1 MNLQNTISVL
11 PKFELHRHLEG
22 SIRIQ
27 TLIDICRDHNV
38 SLPSYD
44 PDVMAEYIHLKK
56 QADNLSGFLQPFR
69 ILKLAFVDRE
79 SIARISYEAVEDA
92 ALDNIRYVEFR
103 FSPEF
108 MAFYYK
114 LSMNDVMD
122 GIVEGNELAQKR
134 YSITSKLVVSISRDL
149 NPTTMQ
155 MPWPLPVEVAGLAV
169 DYSDRGV
176 VGLDLA
182 GVESGYPP
190 ELYIE
195 AFRIARNYALGIT
208 VHAGEDDG
216 PQSVKN
222 AIKYLGAKR
231 IGHGVRII
239 QDPEVVRLAVD
250 KGVVLEICPTS
261 NVLTH
266 AVPSLD
272 EHPIRRLYDA
282 GVKVTV
288 NTDDPGV
295 CDVTLTDEIIL
306 VMEKFGFTL
315 ADIEKITETARK
327 AAFWKLEVRG

>member
-1 MNLQNTISVL
+1 MNIHETISAM
-11 PKFELHRHLEG
+11 PKIELHRHLEG
-22 SIRIQ
+22 SIRVQ

-44 PDVMAEYIHLKK
+44 PDVMAEHIHLKK
-56 QADNLSGFLQPFR
+56 QADNLAGFLQPFR
-69 ILKLAFVDRE
+69 LLKLALTDKE
-79 SIARISYEAVEDA
+79 AIARIAYEAVEDA

-114 LSMNDVMD
+114 LSMNDVID
-122 GIVEGNELAQKR
+122 GIVEGNDLAQKQ
-134 YSITSKLVVSISRDL
+134 YPITSKLIVSISRDL

-195 AFRIARNYALGIT
+195 AFRIAKNYGLGIT

-216 PQSVKN
+216 PQSVRN
-222 AIKYLGAKR
+222 AIQYLGAKR

-239 QDPEVVRLAVD
+239 QDPDVVKLAVD
-250 KGVVLEICPTS
+250 KGVVLEVCPTS

-266 AVPSLD
+266 AVPSLE
-272 EHPIRRLYDA
+272 EHPIRRLFDA

-295 CDVTLTDEIIL
+295 CDVTLTDEIVL
-306 VMEKFGFTL
+306 VMEKFAFML
-315 ADIEKITETARK
+315 DDIEKMTETARK
-327 AAFWKLEVRG
+327 AAFWRI